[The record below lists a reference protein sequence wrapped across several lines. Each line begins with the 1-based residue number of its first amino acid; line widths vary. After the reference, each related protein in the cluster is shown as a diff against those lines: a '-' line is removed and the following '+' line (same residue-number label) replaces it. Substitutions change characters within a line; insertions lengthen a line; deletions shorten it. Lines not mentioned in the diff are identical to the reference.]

1 MKLKTKKIL
10 LLGIGFIF
18 LFAMVIVPMGVAIA
32 IRPTL
37 LPRIGPGPGIPGIVE
52 SEPFN
57 GFDWGFLGW
66 DGTYASDA
74 EYTIL
79 PK

>member
-1 MKLKTKKIL
+1 MKPKTKKIL
-10 LLGIGFIF
+10 LLGIGLTF

-37 LPRIGPGPGIPGIVE
+37 LPRIGPGPGIPEIVE
-52 SEPFN
+52 SDPFS
-57 GFDWGFLGW
+57 GYDWGFLGW

-74 EYTIL
+74 EFTIL